1 MEKNSKGSILTPIL
15 LSAALVLGVVIGLF
29 AGRNS
34 VDIIGITG
42 LPENIVMDSV
52 NTK

>member
-1 MEKNSKGSILTPIL
+1 MCSLGKFSLAEAIAAPTDGGTKPLAEIGSL
-15 LSAALVLGVVIGLF
+15 
-29 AGRNS
+29 
-34 VDIIGITG
+34 GITG